1 MLPFRNTY
9 QQGLAD
15 DNKRSSAPHMTEVT
29 ACEDD
34 LLRRSAGGDED
45 AFIALYRRRQAGI
58 YRFALHMCGNSAI
71 AEEVTQEVFLAVLRE
86 GGRFNAAR
94 GSAAGYLFGVARNQV
109 LKHLDRDKAYVA
121 IDAGAVSAITP
132 AVDGA
137 GPLADLTR
145 AETIDLVRQAVLSLP
160 AGYRETVVL
169 CDLEEVSYAD
179 AAAALNVP
187 IGTVRS
193 RLSRGRALLAGKL
206 KSPGKLAGG
215 FDAMRCFA

>member
-1 MLPFRNTY
+1 MRPFRNTY
-9 QQGLAD
+9 QQPL
-15 DNKRSSAPHMTEVT
+15 KRAHMTEIT
-29 ACEDD
+29 GSEDD
-34 LLRRSAGGDED
+34 LLRRSAAGDEE
-45 AFIALYRRRQAGI
+45 AFMALYRRRQAGI
-58 YRFALHMCGNSAI
+58 YRFALHMCGMPAV
-71 AEEVTQEVFLAVLRE
+71 AEEVTQEVFLAVLRD
-86 GGRFNAAR
+86 GGRFNAAK

-109 LKHLDRDKAYVA
+109 LKHLDRHKPYVA
-121 IDAGAVSAITP
+121 MDAEAAMD
-132 AVDGA
+132 AR

-193 RLSRGRALLAGKL
+193 RLSRGRALLADKL
-206 KSPGKLAGG
+206 KSP
-215 FDAMRCFA
+215 AMRCFA

>member
-1 MLPFRNTY
+1 
-9 QQGLAD
+9 
-15 DNKRSSAPHMTEVT
+15 MTEITVS
-29 ACEDD
+29 EDD
-34 LLRRSAGGDED
+34 LLRRSAAGDED

-58 YRFALHMCGNSAI
+58 YRFALHMCGNSAV
-71 AEEVTQEVFLAVLRE
+71 AEEVTQEVFLAVLRD
-86 GGRFNAAR
+86 GGRFNAAK

-109 LKHLDRDKAYVA
+109 LKHLDRHKPYVA
-121 IDAGAVSAITP
+121 IDAEAAM
-132 AVDGA
+132 DGG

-145 AETIDLVRQAVLSLP
+145 AETIERVREAVLSLP

-179 AAAALNVP
+179 AATALNVP

-206 KSPGKLAGG
+206 KSGG
-215 FDAMRCFA
+215 YDAMRCFA